1 MQNLWQASGIGVK
14 DDLMYKQNCK
24 LLEENAKLKEALNFE
39 RVVREDN
46 QEAMAKSI
54 SSQIKMYEVLQ
65 KKYEDAV
72 NEAEAHKIKYTS
84 QIKEQKLEIVTM
96 KRALRRERVKAEES
110 PNRDEANASPPA
122 ERLDWLIA
130 TLPADFLPMAIYPN
144 FIAFIDLRPHDIQ
157 YNSHWPAALRHPWTL
172 CVHRCC
178 TSIWFWDKLRFGD
191 GKWIV
196 FVELAG
202 ITWILALNWTH
213 RPS

>member
-1 MQNLWQASGIGVK
+1 
-14 DDLMYKQNCK
+14 MYKQNCK

-72 NEAEAHKIKYTS
+72 NEAEAHKIKYTN

-122 ERLDWLIA
+122 ERLD
-130 TLPADFLPMAIYPN
+130 
-144 FIAFIDLRPHDIQ
+144 
-157 YNSHWPAALRHPWTL
+157 
-172 CVHRCC
+172 
-178 TSIWFWDKLRFGD
+178 
-191 GKWIV
+191 
-196 FVELAG
+196 
-202 ITWILALNWTH
+202 
-213 RPS
+213 